1 MEFNHSFDDASQT
14 LFKRS
19 QQRSKTADRITNE
32 SEVEVIRSQI
42 GDLEDIRH
50 RLGLSA
56 RKMAQLLMVDP
67 SAWSRWSKRIT
78 PPPPH
83 IYRALQWY
91 LILQEKNPGFTPQ
104 IFLAHR
110 WHARS
115 AKSEENSHEFSLQ
128 INELKQKIDDLE
140 SIEKKRVTIN
150 SKEMD
155 KNASDYLKFGE
166 ERKKDFYFNNTT
178 ELTTLNSSKKQS
190 KLKLVGPIL
199 IGMILGII
207 LARAF

>member
-1 MEFNHSFDDASQT
+1 MEFNHSFEDRSPD
-14 LFKRS
+14 LFQRS
-19 QQRSKTADRITNE
+19 PQRSKTADRITYE
-32 SEVEVIRSQI
+32 SEVDVIRSQI

-67 SAWSRWSKRIT
+67 SAWSRWSKKIT

-83 IYRALQWY
+83 VYRALQWY

-115 AKSEENSHEFSLQ
+115 VKGDENHELGLR
-128 INELKQKIDDLE
+128 IEELKQKIEHLE
-140 SIEKKRVTIN
+140 SQGVEKMTFSFKD
-150 SKEMD
+150 S
-155 KNASDYLKFGE
+155 E
-166 ERKKDFYFNNTT
+166 ERGLDRPF
-178 ELTTLNSSKKQS
+178 SSKITS
-190 KLKLVGPIL
+190 KLKLLGPIL
-199 IGMILGII
+199 IGMILGA
-207 LARAF
+207 LLSRLF